1 MHNVVDKIISTAKD
15 SDDQDK
21 KDVALHYVT
30 QKLETLYIDIKGINI
45 MTLNMDDKF
54 QENKSLYLSRFTKF
68 QRIVN
73 ESRSYIPKRS
83 EELYKSVCSKLAQV
97 INLLKNLIHSLDSI
111 KELDSQFKGLCK
123 EIELLNQQNISIVG
137 EGLSRFRLKNFS
149 NETKD
154 DMLLKLIHSHD
165 AIKPDSVK
173 RKKSIS
179 QPSGK
184 NPYQNR

>member
-1 MHNVVDKIISTAKD
+1 
-15 SDDQDK
+15 
-21 KDVALHYVT
+21 
-30 QKLETLYIDIKGINI
+30 
-45 MTLNMDDKF
+45 
-54 QENKSLYLSRFTKF
+54 
-68 QRIVN
+68 
-73 ESRSYIPKRS
+73 
-83 EELYKSVCSKLAQV
+83 
-97 INLLKNLIHSLDSI
+97 
-111 KELDSQFKGLCK
+111 
-123 EIELLNQQNISIVG
+123 LLNQQNISIVG